1 MNWRSTTVIVAA
13 FSYFRWDGEAARV
26 IGGIVTNLFA
36 LFCSLLCF
44 TKTGAVRG
52 SRICSFPLHSCVHAR
67 PGRPCGRRQEMR
79 LRQHHQRPLLP
90 PYLHPRTSQNKPASS
105 LVGCTATDMFACSS
119 PLQEYPSDD
128 LLFGPPVSA
137 RCWLQTRSLQRIA
150 KRRYRPEGLG
160 GFDW

>member
-1 MNWRSTTVIVAA
+1 MNWRSTMVIVVA
-13 FSYFRWDGEAARV
+13 FSYFRWNEEAARV
-26 IGGIVTNLFA
+26 IGGMVTNLFA
-36 LFCSLLCF
+36 LSCSLLCF

-52 SRICSFPLHSCVHAR
+52 SRIYSFPLHSCVHTR
-67 PGRPCGRRQEMR
+67 PGRLYGRQEMR
-79 LRQHHQRPLLP
+79 LRQHHQTPCP
-90 PYLHPRTSQNKPASS
+90 SPYLHPRTSQSKPASS
-105 LVGCTATDMFACSS
+105 LVGCTTIDMFACSS

-128 LLFGPPVSA
+128 LLFGPPVST